1 MSQIIRKGVKSVS
14 KSGDSELTGDVTL
27 SEGSNVTLTQSGNDI
42 SIAAT
47 GGGASTLDGL
57 TDTTI
62 TSIASGE
69 LLKWDG
75 AAWVNNTLA
84 EAGVSAVGHTHTES
98 EITDLGTYL
107 ENIVEDTTPQLG
119 GNLDTQGYTITNSGG
134 GTVITSAAGGNTTVR
149 GGISADGVF
158 QGGAGNASFVDAGG
172 VQMLGG
178 APHTNGDGGSI
189 RIQYSQGNGTGADG
203 SIVLSDGVWDTTLN
217 ISNMTADRIVTFQN
231 ASGTVE
237 YTGHAH
243 ATTDITSGTFAD
255 ARIAESNVTQH
266 QAALSITE
274 SQISDLGTYPDI
286 TSGAGAP
293 ASTPTKVGDIYID
306 TTGDDAYIAVG
317 TASSADWEKSNDG
330 AGGGISDGDKGDITV
345 SGSGATWTIDNGVVT
360 YAKTASGV
368 QASLDLADSALQN
381 ITAEPLSD
389 LSDVTITT
397 IASGELLKWNGTGWV
412 NNTLAEAGISAVGHT
427 HTASN
432 ITDFDTEVSNNT
444 DVAANTAARHAAVTV
459 TDSSEI
465 DFTLTGQNITASLI
479 AGSIDETKLDASTN
493 ASLDLADSSVQP
505 SDNISTLTNDSGFI
519 TGITGEPLSDLS
531 DVTITTIASGE
542 LLKWNGTAWIN
553 NTLAEAGISAVGHA
567 HAASDV
573 TSGTFAD
580 ARIAQSNVTQH
591 QAALSITESQISD
604 LDHNATKIGNKDIT
618 LGIVSD
624 GDVLYYSAGADDW
637 VNGSAEAS
645 AGISGTMVG
654 TSDTQTLTNKTINAS
669 NNTITNIGTTELE
682 DDAVTDAKR
691 TRMTVGVFRDTGTD
705 ALTTSYA
712 IMPLDTETLDTNTKF
727 SLASN
732 RVTVTDAGVYHITYQ
747 AMFEGFADGEQAQM
761 KLVKNGGGSP
771 SDLTIEAEVDGAT
784 GANNQVFVGT
794 VAVLAASDT
803 VEAQARAYV
812 GDTGNIRQRELT
824 LIKLSD

>member
-1 MSQIIRKGVKSVS
+1 MAVGGDLDNPSVAS
-14 KSGDSELTGDVTL
+14 
-27 SEGSNVTLTQSGNDI
+27 
-42 SIAAT
+42 
-47 GGGASTLDGL
+47 GGGL
-57 TDTTI
+57 
-62 TSIASGE
+62 
-69 LLKWDG
+69 
-75 AAWVNNTLA
+75 NN
-84 EAGVSAVGHTHTES
+84 V
-98 EITDLGTYL
+98 
-107 ENIVEDTTPQLG
+107 VEDTTPQLG

-134 GTVITSAAGGNTTVR
+134 GTTITSAAGGNTTVQ

-178 APHTNGDGGSI
+178 IPHTNGDGGSI

-237 YTGHAH
+237 YTGHTH
-243 ATTDITSGTFAD
+243 TESDIT
-255 ARIAESNVTQH
+255 
-266 QAALSITE
+266 
-274 SQISDLGTYPDI
+274 DLGTYPDI

-505 SDNISTLTNDSGFI
+505 GDNISTLTNDSGFI

-553 NTLAEAGISAVGHA
+553 NTLAEAGISATGHTHTESDITDLQDYAVG
-567 HAASDV
+567 AASSTDNYVPRFDGTTGKLLQSSTVRITDGGNIELITPSATVDGRDVSADGTKLDGIESGADV
-573 TSGTFAD
+573 TDTA
-580 ARIAQSNVTQH
+580 NVT
-591 QAALSITESQISD
+591 A
-604 LDHNATKIGNKDIT
+604 
-618 LGIVSD
+618 
-624 GDVLYYSAGADDW
+624 AGALMDSELTDLAG
-637 VNGSAEAS
+637 VKALDTSTLATLTGS
-645 AGISGTMVG
+645 
-654 TSDTQTLTNKTINAS
+654 QTLTNKTITEPTMTLANATPTADGGIGFDRTNEDLVVGDGTNSRKIRMGDWSSFTPSFTGLTVGNGTMNAYYAVVGKIVFVQLKFTAGSTSSFSGFNGIFNLPVTATTTVLDDSS
-669 NNTITNIGTTELE
+669 NHIGT
-682 DDAVTDAKR
+682 AN
-691 TRMTVGVFRDTGTD
+691 FRDNTPATNYLGMVRQESATTGRLVRFNGN
-705 ALTTSYA
+705 ANSGVSSTT
-712 IMPLDTETLDTNTKF
+712 PFTWTTNDSF
-727 SLASN
+727 MGSF
-732 RVTVTDAGVYHITYQ
+732 TYW
-747 AMFEGFADGEQAQM
+747 
-761 KLVKNGGGSP
+761 
-771 SDLTIEAEVDGAT
+771 
-784 GANNQVFVGT
+784 
-794 VAVLAASDT
+794 AA
-803 VEAQARAYV
+803 
-812 GDTGNIRQRELT
+812 
-824 LIKLSD
+824 